1 MTPLPMVLHF
11 VIVAS
16 WTGLWRPPH
25 ACGPENDPWSWH
37 EMEVKS
43 WWGLRSR
50 NGLLILRIWKIL
62 KVSYVIYVQFGYST
76 LTHSLLK
83 RCKYGVDT
91 SNPAMLS
98 FNGSSNAAFWE
109 FPSLGSKFDLKSPAF
124 CGLFFLEDPLEDPTN
139 KKWFRSWPWLRFQSP
154 IPKKMCCPSW
164 MPWMP
169 WMFCFWKLKSWSQ
182 EKVQQTSHNTWICL
196 PFHCWPSWSVWRKA
210 WVFGDL
216 RNFRQETNIDMLV
229 GYISCTSLSFT
240 AFNSNCLVSRK
251 KTRQWK
257 EPQSQPRSKPNIS

>member
-1 MTPLPMVLHF
+1 MTIFSRWEMTPLPMVLHF

-43 WWGLRSR
+43 WWGLRST

-76 LTHSLLK
+76 LTHALLK
-83 RCKYGVDT
+83 RCKYGVHT

-109 FPSLGSKFDLKSPAF
+109 FPRISKAQPFAAFFFGRSTGRSHKQEMISRGPGSLH
-124 CGLFFLEDPLEDPTN
+124 
-139 KKWFRSWPWLRFQSP
+139 FQSP
-154 IPKKMCCPSW
+154 IPKKMCCPSS
-164 MPWMP
+164 MDAMEP

-182 EKVQQTSHNTWICL
+182 EKVQQTFHNTWICL
-196 PFHCWPSWSVWRKA
+196 PFHCWP
-210 WVFGDL
+210 
-216 RNFRQETNIDMLV
+216 
-229 GYISCTSLSFT
+229 
-240 AFNSNCLVSRK
+240 
-251 KTRQWK
+251 
-257 EPQSQPRSKPNIS
+257 